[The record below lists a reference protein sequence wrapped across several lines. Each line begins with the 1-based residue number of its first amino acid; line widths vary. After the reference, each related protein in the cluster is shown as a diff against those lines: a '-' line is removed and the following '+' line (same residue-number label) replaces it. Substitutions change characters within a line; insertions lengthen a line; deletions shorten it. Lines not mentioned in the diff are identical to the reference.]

1 MYLVLFDIDGTMVHI
16 KKGISQSIFSKVLK
30 DTLGIQMDSRVH
42 IDFAGR
48 TDFGIITSI
57 FKSLNLD
64 QNLFLD
70 NKEII
75 YNNINSEFKS
85 QLVQSD
91 IQVLDGVVELLEI
104 LHKDSRFKIGLVT
117 GNFQLNAHTK
127 LKLANLLHYF
137 DFGAYGD
144 NFPNRLDLPKTALKN
159 AKELF
164 PEVSPK
170 KSIVVGDTHRD
181 IQSAQHNKMK
191 SMAVATG
198 NTPYYELL
206 KFEPDL
212 IFSSLEEY
220 IDVYKSILKIF
231 EINE

>member
-1 MYLVLFDIDGTMVHI
+1 MYLVLFDIDGTLIHI
-16 KKGISQSIFSKVLK
+16 KKGISQSIFAKVLK

-57 FKSLNLD
+57 FKSLNLE
-64 QNLFLD
+64 QKLFLD
-70 NKEII
+70 NKELI
-75 YNNINSEFKS
+75 YYHINQEFQS

-91 IQVLDGVVELLEI
+91 IQVLDGVVELLNL
-104 LHKDSRFKIGLVT
+104 LHQDDRFKIGLVT

-127 LKLANLLHYF
+127 LEIVNLLHYF

-144 NFPNRLDLPKTALKN
+144 SFPNRLDLPKTALKN
-159 AKELF
+159 AKELY
-164 PEVSPK
+164 PDVSSK

-181 IQSAQHNKMK
+181 IQSAQHNRMK

-220 IDVYKSILKIF
+220 LDVYNSILNIF